1 MRMVILYEL
10 PNRELENDL
19 LLKRYLHQK
28 GHDCEIVKYPFQKP
42 YELRRQYYDKIDV
55 IIVHSLPDE
64 IALNKLVYFV
74 FGKVAYIFNTQVEQI
89 GTNKSEN
96 DQSYYRWPTDS
107 TKYAYHVCWGQ
118 KCFDSMS
125 KFGVNGKKLLL
136 TGPIQMDFL
145 RPEFR
150 GYYQTKDELL
160 ARYGINSKLKICLFI
175 SSFSYVGLPEYARKD
190 LKRIIGEERFTSFE
204 RVSIDSQTKMLKWF
218 DKLLSSNPGFL
229 LIYRKHPAERVSEQL
244 RKLADKYP
252 QSLRLVSDYSVKQW
266 IIGADSILTWY
277 STSVGEA
284 YFANKKVLV
293 LRPVKI
299 EPEDDVTILNGT
311 NFVSEYDEFIKAL
324 EEGEYSGLDRENMM
338 SYFDVDSNCPSFIR
352 LGDKI
357 IDISSKSDNI
367 FPWEKVPIEE
377 FDRMNKKRKR
387 KSYILHIYILCIAL
401 ASKIWRATG
410 LTLGGNIQKRIDNHN
425 NSIIKQR
432 EQEKDIKTIM
442 EKEAFINVVVD
453 KFLEKVGLHE

>member
-1 MRMVILYEL
+1 MRIVILYEL

-19 LLKRYLHQK
+19 LLKRYFHQR

-42 YELRRQYYDKIDV
+42 NKFRRQYYNKIDV

-64 IALNKLVYFV
+64 IALNKLVYYV
-74 FGKVAYIFNTQVEQI
+74 FGKVPYIFNTQVEQI
-89 GTNKSEN
+89 GTNKSES
-96 DQSYYRWPTDS
+96 DQTYFRWPTDS

-125 KFGVNGKKLLL
+125 RFGVNSERLLL

-145 RPEFR
+145 RPEFS
-150 GYYQTKDELL
+150 GYYYIKDELL
-160 ARYGINSKLKICLFI
+160 AQYGINPKLKICLFI

-190 LKRIIGEERFTSFE
+190 LKRIIGEESFTSFE
-204 RVSIDSQTKMLKWF
+204 KLSIDSQNKMLKWF
-218 DKLLSSNPGFL
+218 DKLLSANPDFL
-229 LIYRKHPAERVSEQL
+229 LIYRKHPAERVSGQL
-244 RKLADKYP
+244 QKLADKYP
-252 QSLRLVSDYSVKQW
+252 QSLRLISDYSVKQW
-266 IIGADSILTWY
+266 IILADSILTWY

-293 LRPVKI
+293 LRPVRI
-299 EPEDDVTILNGT
+299 NPENDVTILNGT

-324 EEGEYSGLDRENMM
+324 EEGECSGLDRENMT

-352 LGDKI
+352 FGDKV
-357 IDISSKSDNI
+357 IDISSKDDNC
-367 FPWEKVPIEE
+367 FPWEKAPIEK
-377 FDRMNKKRKR
+377 FDRLNKNRKR
-387 KSYILHIYILCIAL
+387 KDYILHIYNLCIAL
-401 ASKIWRATG
+401 ASKIGRATG

-442 EKEAFINVVVD
+442 EKEELINAIVD
-453 KFLEKVGLHE
+453 KFLEKVVLHE